1 MEKVFHH
8 EGTTD
13 TKKEF
18 MRKGAKENQLS
29 FRQEG
34 EIFLSPRIRLGM
46 TGVAF
51 S

>member
-18 MRKGAKENQLS
+18 IAQRRKGREGKSIVISTRGRNLS
-29 FRQEG
+29 
-34 EIFLSPRIRLGM
+34 
-46 TGVAF
+46 
-51 S
+51 